1 MRTVLQILLVGL
13 TLAGLIITAGCD
25 YSDNDDI
32 VVVGND
38 IIVRTFDVRAGEL
51 DLNSDASIA
60 SYQRD
65 VPELTPDV
73 VDDGA
78 VLLYVDNSLFL
89 GSGASGTWAL
99 MPFTEGV
106 DFDDD
111 LIVDYTLTYQ
121 YSFDLGDLYIDIIAS
136 ATEFDFSS
144 FFGEFRLVMIP
155 GDLFVGNARAG
166 VDFSDYEAVRE
177 AFALPE

>member
-1 MRTVLQILLVGL
+1 MRTVFQILLVGL
-13 TLAGLIITAGCD
+13 VLAGLVVTAGCD
-25 YSDNDDI
+25 YSDSDDI
-32 VVVGND
+32 VVIGND
-38 IIVRTFDVRAGEL
+38 IIVRTFDVRSSEL
-51 DLNSDASIA
+51 DINADASIA

-89 GSGASGTWAL
+89 GSGASGTWTL
-99 MPFTEGV
+99 LPFTQGV

-111 LIVDYTLTYQ
+111 LVVDYTLTYQ

-136 ATEFDFSS
+136 ATEFDFSA

-155 GDLFVGNARAG
+155 GDLFVGNVRTE
-166 VDFSDYEAVRE
+166 VDFRDYEAVRE
-177 AFALPE
+177 AFELPE